1 MRERMLR
8 SVLAAVFSAT
18 VAFGVTGF
26 DLADFPADSGWDT
39 VEALAGP
46 ADSGWD
52 SVQALA
58 GPPDSGWDAPPAK
71 ADA

>member
-1 MRERMLR
+1 M
-8 SVLAAVFSAT
+8 
-18 VAFGVTGF
+18 AFGVTGF